1 MTNTHLLH
9 THTHTKRER
18 NIYTHL
24 SFFVAFADIKKE
36 KAAGSMQNNEVKAI
50 LISLGDE
57 PNLSRARGMRN
68 EEEKNKRRAVLP
80 GQIKLWMKAP

>member
-9 THTHTKRER
+9 IHTHTEKY
-18 NIYTHL
+18 IHTHL

-57 PNLSRARGMRN
+57 PNASRARGMRN
-68 EEEKNKRRAVLP
+68 EEEKNKRRAVL
-80 GQIKLWMKAP
+80 QDK

>member
-1 MTNTHLLH
+1 MH
-9 THTHTKRER
+9 TDM
-18 NIYTHL
+18 YTHL

-57 PNLSRARGMRN
+57 PNASRARGVRN
-68 EEEKNKRRAVLP
+68 EEEKNKRRVYSRTNKVVGESAMA
-80 GQIKLWMKAP
+80 G